1 MMIVA
6 LSVKFSFTSL
16 GSACDL
22 KLELEIDK
30 RRIRQL
36 ETRGE

>member
-1 MMIVA
+1 MMMMA

-22 KLELEIDK
+22 KLELIIDK
-30 RRIRQL
+30 RRI
-36 ETRGE
+36 